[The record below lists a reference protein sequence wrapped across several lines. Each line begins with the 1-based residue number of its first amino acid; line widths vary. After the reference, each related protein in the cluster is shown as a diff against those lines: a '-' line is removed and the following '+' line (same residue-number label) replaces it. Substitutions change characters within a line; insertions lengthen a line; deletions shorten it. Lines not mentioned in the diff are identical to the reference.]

1 MGKHKKWTL
10 EDKVKIVKEFKNG
23 ATISYLNN
31 KYEISGC
38 GTVSRWNQEY
48 DEGRLGIDNRGKRK
62 SRQEIEDIN
71 ILKKSYALLMEIRSQ
86 QHK

>member
-1 MGKHKKWTL
+1 MGKQRKWKL
-10 EDKVKIVKEFKNG
+10 EEKEKIVKEFRNG

-31 KYEISGC
+31 KYGISGM

-48 DEGRLGIDNRGKRK
+48 ENGTLGQDTRGRKK
-62 SRQEIEDIN
+62 QEIEDID
-71 ILKKSYALLMEIRSQ
+71 ILKKSYALLIKIRNA